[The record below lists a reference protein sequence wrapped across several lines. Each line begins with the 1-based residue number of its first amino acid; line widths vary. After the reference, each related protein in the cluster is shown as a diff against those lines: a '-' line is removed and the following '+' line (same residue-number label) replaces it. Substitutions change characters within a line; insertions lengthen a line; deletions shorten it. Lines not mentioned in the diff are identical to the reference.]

1 MDGENAPESMNDM
14 FVSKY
19 NTFVDGIFTRI
30 NSILKKSYDPVNV
43 QLSMDGAEVKSVA
56 TKKANKK
63 KWDLKAAIRLSRSKL
78 NFLIISRRNN
88 SKKNKKS
95 KPTTASPV
103 VEPSKARAMEEEKA
117 SPSVPAPAVAA
128 DKPKQ
133 KPKVQQSN
141 SNKKNKRKNNN
152 NSSNS
157 SSSTKKQPPAME
169 SKTQTPKQAKAT
181 LFGLSSLKRVGNVK
195 VTPSGEY
202 TTVKSNFALGP
213 LMLKVEKMNGK
224 PEKRDIKMATATTHE
239 IFGKINI
246 RVVNGKASLHSI
258 KVQQPKQVKVDSA
271 DSHDRTRQYVEQQTS
286 HIARVVSKKLRNA
299 AKSMFKEPQS
309 L

>member
-1 MDGENAPESMNDM
+1 MI
-14 FVSKY
+14 SKT
-19 NTFVDGIFTRI
+19 N
-30 NSILKKSYDPVNV
+30 
-43 QLSMDGAEVKSVA
+43 
-56 TKKANKK
+56 
-63 KWDLKAAIRLSRSKL
+63 
-78 NFLIISRRNN
+78 LIISRRNN

-95 KPTTASPV
+95 AAKATTSSTPIEAA
-103 VEPSKARAMEEEKA
+103 KARAMEEEKA
-117 SPSVPAPAVAA
+117 SSEPAKPAVAAA

-133 KPKVQQSN
+133 KTKTSSSNTQQN
-141 SNKKNKRKNNN
+141 ANKKNKRKN
-152 NSSNS
+152 
-157 SSSTKKQPPAME
+157 STKKQPAE
-169 SKTQTPKQAKAT
+169 SKTPTPKQAKAT
-181 LFGLSSLKRVGNVK
+181 LFGLPSLKRVGNVK
-195 VTPSGEY
+195 VTPSADY

-213 LMLKVEKMNGK
+213 LMLKVEKMSGK

-271 DSHDRTRQYVEQQTS
+271 DSQDRTRQIVQEQTAN
-286 HIARVVSKKLRNA
+286 IARVVSKKLRNA

>member
-1 MDGENAPESMNDM
+1 M
-14 FVSKY
+14 
-19 NTFVDGIFTRI
+19 
-30 NSILKKSYDPVNV
+30 
-43 QLSMDGAEVKSVA
+43 
-56 TKKANKK
+56 
-63 KWDLKAAIRLSRSKL
+63 
-78 NFLIISRRNN
+78 
-88 SKKNKKS
+88 
-95 KPTTASPV
+95 
-103 VEPSKARAMEEEKA
+103 
-117 SPSVPAPAVAA
+117 PAVAA
-128 DKPKQ
+128 VEKPKVKSE
-133 KPKVQQSN
+133 KPKVQQQNN
-141 SNKKNKRKNNN
+141 SNKKNKRKT
-152 NSSNS
+152 SNS
-157 SSSTKKQPPAME
+157 NSTKKQPAAVE

-195 VTPSGEY
+195 VTPSGDY

-213 LMLKVEKMNGK
+213 LMLKVEKMSGK

-271 DSHDRTRQYVEQQTS
+271 DSHDRTRQYVEEQQS

>member
-1 MDGENAPESMNDM
+1 M
-14 FVSKY
+14 
-19 NTFVDGIFTRI
+19 
-30 NSILKKSYDPVNV
+30 
-43 QLSMDGAEVKSVA
+43 
-56 TKKANKK
+56 
-63 KWDLKAAIRLSRSKL
+63 KL
-78 NFLIISRRNN
+78 EFLIISRRNN

-103 VEPSKARAMEEEKA
+103 VEPSKARAMAEEKA
-117 SPSVPAPAVAA
+117 SSAPAPAAE
-128 DKPKQ
+128 KPKA
-133 KPKVQQSN
+133 KPRVQQN
-141 SNKKNKRKNNN
+141 SSTKKNKRKNNTSN
-152 NSSNS
+152 NTSSS
-157 SSSTKKQPPAME
+157 SSSTKKQPPVVE